1 MREIKNFKLAPPHKA
16 QLKVVKAYLEGK
28 RYITLCCGRRFGKS
42 WIVQTLALIEL
53 FRADEIKVGYITP
66 TYELGKDFFNDMLK
80 LIPEELVTSANISDR
95 KITLINKS
103 TITFFTG
110 EKLDNL
116 RGKNF
121 HLLIV
126 DEAAYIDDLKD
137 GWEGAMSNTLIDHD
151 PDSKAIF
158 VSTPRGKDYFFTL
171 TKIEHADWQNFH
183 FSSYENPHLNKAAL
197 DNKKLTLP
205 EAIFNQEILAIAGEN
220 SAAVVSLKYIEANT
234 IKQLSTNPTVVYG
247 IDVAKYTDW
256 TVVTGLDEDGV
267 MSYFDR
273 FQTPNEITKQKIKAL
288 PSSILKVMDS
298 THGSLG
304 DGIYESLINDGVQN
318 LQGFEFT
325 GVSKPKLIM
334 EMVLAIEKGELKF
347 NEKTADEL
355 STFEYTY
362 SSTGHIKYSAING
375 CHDDCVAAIAIAN
388 KYKNTAKTN
397 SNFIN
402 TFGFI

>member
-1 MREIKNFKLAPPHKA
+1 MREQINLRLPQPHKG
-16 QLKVVKAYLEGK
+16 QREVLKALETK
-28 RYITLCCGRRFGKS
+28 RYITLCNGRRWGKS
-42 WIVQTLALIEL
+42 LLCQIISIMYIFQG
-53 FRADEIKVGYITP
+53 KNVGYITP
-66 TYELGKDFFNDMLK
+66 TYNLGKKFFDEVLK
-80 LIPEELVTSANISDR
+80 YIPEQTVKKANISDLTIELLNGG
-95 KITLINKS
+95 KIE
-103 TITFFTG
+103 FFTG
-110 EKLDNL
+110 EKLNNL
-116 RGKNF
+116 RGSKF
-121 HLLIV
+121 HLIIV

-137 GWEGAMSNTLIDHD
+137 GWEGAISNTLIDYAPH
-151 PDSKAIF
+151 SKAIF
-158 VSTPRGKDYFFTL
+158 VSTPRGKEYFFSL
-171 TKIEHADWQNFH
+171 TKTEHPDWKNFH
-183 FSSYENPHLNKAAL
+183 FSSYDNPHLSKAEL
-197 DNKKLTLP
+197 DGKKLTQP
-205 EAIFNQEILAIAGEN
+205 AAKFNQEILAIAGEN
-220 SAAVVSLKYIEANT
+220 NAAVVSLNYIEANT
-234 IKQLSTNPTVVYG
+234 IKQLSTKPTVVYG

-256 TVVTGLDEDGV
+256 TVIVGLDEDGV

-273 FQTPNEITKQKIKAL
+273 FQTPNEITKQKIKAF

-375 CHDDCVAAIAIAN
+375 CHDDCIAAIAIAN